1 MIEPNRH
8 GRAWNKI
15 RQQRPLLCWKICLN
29 GLQNAATYIRQFP
42 RNAAGHTRAIKEV
55 IIVDIADTMRA
66 VSLVISRC
74 TEGYAYF

>member
-1 MIEPNRH
+1 MGFKTRRLTHAI
-8 GRAWNKI
+8 I
-15 RQQRPLLCWKICLN
+15 FQ
-29 GLQNAATYIRQFP
+29 IRQFP